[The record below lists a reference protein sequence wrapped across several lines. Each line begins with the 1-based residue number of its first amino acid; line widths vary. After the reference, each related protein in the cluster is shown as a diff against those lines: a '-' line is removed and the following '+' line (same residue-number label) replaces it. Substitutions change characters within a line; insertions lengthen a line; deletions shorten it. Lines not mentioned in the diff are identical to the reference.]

1 MASPHSDVTDK
12 TNLFIDREEEEEE
25 EESGME
31 NKARTKRE
39 KIRRRD
45 FLIALS
51 LYSRFGG
58 RRCRPST
65 LLEKSKTTMDHS
77 RPRRH

>member
-25 EESGME
+25 SGME

-39 KIRRRD
+39 K
-45 FLIALS
+45 
-51 LYSRFGG
+51 
-58 RRCRPST
+58 
-65 LLEKSKTTMDHS
+65 
-77 RPRRH
+77 